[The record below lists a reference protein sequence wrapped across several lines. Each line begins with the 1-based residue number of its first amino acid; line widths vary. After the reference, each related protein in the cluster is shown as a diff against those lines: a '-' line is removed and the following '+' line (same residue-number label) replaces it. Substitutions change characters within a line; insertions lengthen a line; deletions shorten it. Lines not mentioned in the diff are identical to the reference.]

1 MNMRPENPRGK
12 RTNSPMNQYT
22 SFLAILLTLQAFLDE
37 LSRPLK
43 LHQQILIIDII
54 DLDAQ
59 MLILL
64 PVLEVLEIVLEDR
77 DYVSDSLLFES
88 GLPAQGENAV
98 SSVSADV
105 PILDIQFEAF
115 QLCCA
120 FVSRYHLEKEMN
132 GTITCSRYF
141 EENEAE
147 VANRIWILY
156 LPTNEQVIVPWDS

>member
-1 MNMRPENPRGK
+1 MNMSPENPRGK

-22 SFLAILLTLQAFLDE
+22 SFLAIFLTLQAFLDE

-43 LHQQILIIDII
+43 FHQQILIIDII

-88 GLPAQGENAV
+88 GLPAQGEDAV
-98 SSVSADV
+98 SLVSADV
-105 PILDIQFEAF
+105 PILDIRFEAF
-115 QLCCA
+115 Q
-120 FVSRYHLEKEMN
+120 
-132 GTITCSRYF
+132 
-141 EENEAE
+141 
-147 VANRIWILY
+147 
-156 LPTNEQVIVPWDS
+156 